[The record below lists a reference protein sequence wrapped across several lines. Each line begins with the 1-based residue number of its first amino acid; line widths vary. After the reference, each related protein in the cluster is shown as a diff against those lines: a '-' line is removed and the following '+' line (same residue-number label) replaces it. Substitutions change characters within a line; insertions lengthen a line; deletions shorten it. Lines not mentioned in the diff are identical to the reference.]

1 MARLKEYDGHYCE
14 SEYEYAFNVS
24 ACEGNPNRIQKAMV
38 VCSNRKIAYELLQK
52 FQDKYSEWF
61 VEKQSPDGVPV
72 TEELKEYEWNK

>member
-52 FQDKYSEWF
+52 FQDKYSECCRKEITGW
-61 VEKQSPDGVPV
+61 GTCNRR
-72 TEELKEYEWNK
+72 TERI